1 MKLFRSGPQLQT
13 TQRIAQWHCVTVL
26 GIAVLV
32 STGAATGKSKT
43 SIVPSP
49 LEVSDF
55 YHGKSQR
62 LNGFDLPAPQRHPF
76 ITRDEISRDPN
87 QGPTKG
93 LRLSDKMYE
102 TIDNENSK
110 RFPGTPRP
118 IKSGDTA
125 PQFTPIIPSG
135 NGSRPS
141 ALLDQPVEPNHS
153 RSHAEIHQFTE
164 GYRDQLHGVDT
175 PEPYLNDGDAPIV
188 IPPRGPIKG
197 PTNRQ
202 LFRHEIKSPSQ
213 VQLGTPTNKNRG
225 QIHSA
230 TPTK

>member
-1 MKLFRSGPQLQT
+1 MKLFSLEPQLQT
-13 TQRIAQWHCVTVL
+13 TRRIVHWHCVTVL

-43 SIVPSP
+43 SIAPST

-55 YHGKSQR
+55 YSGKSQR
-62 LNGFDLPAPQRHPF
+62 LNGFDLPAPQTHPF

-87 QGPTKG
+87 QCPTKG

-110 RFPGTPRP
+110 RLPGTPRP

-125 PQFTPIIPSG
+125 PHTTPIIPSG
-135 NGSRPS
+135 NVSRPS
-141 ALLDQPVEPNHS
+141 ALQDKSVEPNHS
-153 RSHAEIHQFTE
+153 PSHAEIHQFIK
-164 GYRDQLHGVDT
+164 GGRDHLHGADT
-175 PEPYLNDGDAPIV
+175 PEQYLNDGDAPIV

-202 LFRHEIKSPSQ
+202 LLRH
-213 VQLGTPTNKNRG
+213 
-225 QIHSA
+225 
-230 TPTK
+230 